1 MKSTSSTFDL
11 GFTGSTIEKMCNTK
25 SILAAIRMSFGD
37 YPVTIEIDYTI
48 VMR

>member
-1 MKSTSSTFDL
+1 MNSTSSTFEF
-11 GFTGSTIEKMCNTK
+11 GSSGSTIEKICNTK

>member
-1 MKSTSSTFDL
+1 MNSTSSTFE
-11 GFTGSTIEKMCNTK
+11 FGSTDSTKEKICNTK